1 LYALIIAGGE
11 GERLRPLTDDRPKNM
26 VPVAGRPIVDRQ
38 LDWLREGGVTDVVFL
53 CRYKAEVLQAHVDDG
68 SKFGLRAHYSIEP
81 EPLGRGGALKLAYA
95 LVPAD
100 APFVIACNGDILT
113 DQPLDEL
120 IAFHQTKRAV
130 ATIMLA
136 PLRSPYGIVDVAD
149 DGQIQS
155 FVEKPILPLWVNAGV
170 YVFSREFFALLPD
183 KGDHETTALPAVTA
197 LFKVASN
204 NLAPE
209 REPMTSESELARSQP
224 YLTSCGSAARRMGFE
239 SPALRSIF
247 FLTT

>member
-26 VPVAGRPIVDRQ
+26 VPVAGRLIVDRQ

-68 SKFGLRAHYSIEP
+68 SRFGVRAHYSIEP
-81 EPLGRGGALKLAYA
+81 EPLGRGGALKLAFA

-113 DQPLDEL
+113 DQPLAEL
-120 IAFHQTKRAV
+120 IAFHQSKRAV

-149 DGQIQS
+149 DGLIQS
-155 FVEKPILPLWVNAGV
+155 FVEKPLLQHWVNAGV
-170 YVFSREFFALLPD
+170 YVFSREFFALLPE
-183 KGDHETTALPAVTA
+183 KGDHETTAFPAVTA
-197 LFKVASN
+197 LFKLFGLKSHAYWRPVDSIKDI
-204 NLAPE
+204 
-209 REPMTSESELARSQP
+209 SEAEKELAG
-224 YLTSCGSAARRMGFE
+224 LATK
-239 SPALRSIF
+239 
-247 FLTT
+247 